1 MKCSG
6 MLITTCM
13 LLFSC
18 LKTGGSPALL
28 YAPLCPIHQS
38 KLLTQKQMF
47 CSNPQ
52 RMRNSAHSYPRSCGD
67 QVGPAGELGCGS
79 GKGADKR
86 LSPGFLP
93 QTSGSGM
100 SWAPRRLCFLVTKTR
115 GAGPTSQGDSEKL
128 TCEDSSGH

>member
-67 QVGPAGELGCGS
+67 QGEGLLGS
-79 GKGADKR
+79 WDVAQGKE
-86 LSPGFLP
+86 
-93 QTSGSGM
+93 QI
-100 SWAPRRLCFLVTKTR
+100 R
-115 GAGPTSQGDSEKL
+115 G
-128 TCEDSSGH
+128 